1 MVFKRELAPI
11 GGMINYRLLSAR
23 TDPLESTS
31 NVLFIQVNVS
41 NVDTGVD
48 GHTVLRFAS
57 DIYTDT
63 ILRFAKSI
71 NAAAPTLWASNSPDP
86 TKRDP
91 ESFGDVD
98 TTPHKIEWHLTPELA
113 TGIRFAETRLSDLI
127 LQNEVVAI
135 EYSGYGK
142 NFITSM
148 GISPDAFVQMAFQ
161 AAYYGLYGRVE
172 PTYEPAMTKAFLH
185 GRTEAIF
192 SVSQDSYDFVRTF
205 WGDVSPAIKVAALRK
220 ACDKHTQIT
229 KLCGQ
234 GLGHHRHLYAL
245 FCIWERG
252 LESGGSSPVDSEAP
266 SEAKHGSTV
275 NEGNISRLAERSA
288 SPIQSSRGDELPGI
302 YADVAWEKMGNII
315 LSTSNCGNPSLRLFG
330 FGPVSAD
337 GISFITND

>member
-1 MVFKRELAPI
+1 
-11 GGMINYRLLSAR
+11 MI
-23 TDPLESTS
+23 
-31 NVLFIQVNVS
+31 
-41 NVDTGVD
+41 DTGVD

-71 NAAAPTLWASNSPDP
+71 NSAAPTLWASTSPDP
-86 TKRDP
+86 AKRDP

-127 LQNEVVAI
+127 LQNETVAF
-135 EYSGYGK
+135 EFPGYGK

-148 GISPDAFVQMAFQ
+148 GFSPDAFVQMAFQ

-192 SVSQDSYDFVRTF
+192 SVSQESYDFVRTF
-205 WGDVSPAIKVAALRK
+205 WGDVSPAIKIEALRK
-220 ACDKHTQIT
+220 ACDKHVQIT

-252 LESGGSSPVDSEAP
+252 LESGGSTPVDSETPMDIIKNGDGGTITEGSISSTIP
-266 SEAKHGSTV
+266 SMV
-275 NEGNISRLAERSA
+275 DRSA
-288 SPIQSSRGDELPGI
+288 SPVQSSRGDELPGI
-302 YADVAWEKMGNII
+302 YADVAWEKMGNIV

-337 GISFITND
+337 GIFVA

>member
-1 MVFKRELAPI
+1 ML
-11 GGMINYRLLSAR
+11 
-23 TDPLESTS
+23 TT
-31 NVLFIQVNVS
+31 
-41 NVDTGVD
+41 DTGVD

-63 ILRFAKSI
+63 ILRFARSI

-86 TKRDP
+86 AKRDP
-91 ESFGDVD
+91 DSFGDVD
-98 TTPHKIEWHLTPELA
+98 TTPHKIEWILTPELA

-127 LQNEVVAI
+127 LQNETKVL
-135 EYSGYGK
+135 EFTGYGK

-192 SVSQDSYDFVRTF
+192 TVSQESLDFVQTF
-205 WGDVSPAIKVAALRK
+205 WGDVSPAIKVNALRK
-220 ACDKHTQIT
+220 ACDRHVQTT

-234 GLGHHRHLYAL
+234 GKGHHRHLYAL

-252 LESGGSSPVDSEAP
+252 LESGANSPTAPEPVTPNNDGLKNGTGGTLLEMPVPDIADRNVSPGGSM
-266 SEAKHGSTV
+266 
-275 NEGNISRLAERSA
+275 
-288 SPIQSSRGDELPGI
+288 RGDDLPGI
-302 YADVAWEKMGNII
+302 YADAAWEKMGNIV

-337 GISFITND
+337 GTYSFEAANHNRFRIGIYYQGQRHLSVRIK

>member
-1 MVFKRELAPI
+1 
-11 GGMINYRLLSAR
+11 
-23 TDPLESTS
+23 
-31 NVLFIQVNVS
+31 
-41 NVDTGVD
+41 
-48 GHTVLRFAS
+48 VLRFVS

-63 ILRFAKSI
+63 ILRFARSI
-71 NAAAPTLWASNSPDP
+71 NAAAPTLWATTSPDP
-86 TKRDP
+86 EKRDP

-98 TTPHKIEWHLTPELA
+98 TTPHKIEWVLTPELA

-127 LQNEVVAI
+127 LQNEVEVL
-135 EYSGYGK
+135 EFSGYGK

-192 SVSQDSYDFVRTF
+192 TVSKESADFVQTF
-205 WGDVSPAIKVAALRK
+205 WGDVSPAIKVHALKK
-220 ACDKHTQIT
+220 ACDRHVQTT
-229 KLCGQ
+229 KECGQ
-234 GLGHHRHLYAL
+234 GRGHHRHLYAL

-252 LESGGSSPVDSEAP
+252 LESGASSPVDGENEDDVNGGTLIDGSAVTTIP
-266 SEAKHGSTV
+266 SPDRPS
-275 NEGNISRLAERSA
+275 
-288 SPIQSSRGDELPGI
+288 SPGGSSRGDDLPGI
-302 YADVAWEKMGNII
+302 YADVAWEKMGNIV

-337 GISFITND
+337 GIPLA

>member
-1 MVFKRELAPI
+1 M
-11 GGMINYRLLSAR
+11 
-23 TDPLESTS
+23 
-31 NVLFIQVNVS
+31 
-41 NVDTGVD
+41 D

-63 ILRFAKSI
+63 ILRFARSI

-98 TTPHKIEWHLTPELA
+98 TTPHKIEWILTPELA

-127 LQNEVVAI
+127 LQNETKVL
-135 EYSGYGK
+135 EFTGYGK

-148 GISPDAFVQMAFQ
+148 GISPDAFVQMAYQ
-161 AAYYGLYGRVE
+161 AAYYGLYGRLE

-192 SVSQDSYDFVRTF
+192 SVSQESADFVRTF
-205 WGDVSPAIKVAALRK
+205 WGDVSPAIKVDALRK
-220 ACDKHTQIT
+220 ACDRHVATT
-229 KLCGQ
+229 KFCGQ
-234 GLGHHRHLYAL
+234 GRGHHRHLYAL

-252 LESGGSSPVDSEAP
+252 LESTPNSPIVGEDEVLKNGHGGTVRDANGETTVPALDVRNGSPGGS
-266 SEAKHGSTV
+266 T
-275 NEGNISRLAERSA
+275 
-288 SPIQSSRGDELPGI
+288 RGDDLPGI
-302 YADVAWEKMGNII
+302 YADVAWEKMGNIV

-337 GISFITND
+337 GHHLSLTNLTRRFRIGIYYQGQRHLNLRI

>member
-1 MVFKRELAPI
+1 
-11 GGMINYRLLSAR
+11 
-23 TDPLESTS
+23 
-31 NVLFIQVNVS
+31 
-41 NVDTGVD
+41 
-48 GHTVLRFAS
+48 LRFAS

-63 ILRFAKSI
+63 ILRFARSI

-86 TKRDP
+86 SKRDP

-98 TTPHKIEWHLTPELA
+98 TTPHKLEWHLTPQLA

-127 LQNEVVAI
+127 LQNETEVL
-135 EYSGYGK
+135 EFTGYGK

-192 SVSQDSYDFVRTF
+192 TVSQESLDFVQTF
-205 WGDVSPAIKVAALRK
+205 WGDVSPAIKVNALKK
-220 ACDKHTQIT
+220 ACDRHVQVT
-229 KLCGQ
+229 KAAGQ
-234 GLGHHRHLYAL
+234 GKGHHRHLYAL

-252 LESGGSSPVDSEAP
+252 LESGG
-266 SEAKHGSTV
+266 
-275 NEGNISRLAERSA
+275 N
-288 SPIQSSRGDELPGI
+288 SPIDDGEHDGIKTNGGTVIEGDIEMTIPHLVGSPGGSSRGDDLPGI
-302 YADVAWEKMGNII
+302 YADVAWEKMGNIV

-337 GISFITND
+337 GISSMTGTYDRFRTWIYYQG

>member
-1 MVFKRELAPI
+1 
-11 GGMINYRLLSAR
+11 
-23 TDPLESTS
+23 
-31 NVLFIQVNVS
+31 
-41 NVDTGVD
+41 VD

-63 ILRFAKSI
+63 ILRFARSI

-86 TKRDP
+86 AKRDP

-98 TTPHKIEWHLTPELA
+98 TTPHKIEWILTPELA

-127 LQNEVVAI
+127 LQNETEVL
-135 EYSGYGK
+135 EFQGYGK

-172 PTYEPAMTKAFLH
+172 PTYEPAMTKAFKH

-192 SVSQDSYDFVRTF
+192 TVSQESLDFVQTF
-205 WGDVSPAIKVAALRK
+205 WGDVSPAIKVNALRK
-220 ACDKHTQIT
+220 ACDRHVETT
-229 KLCGQ
+229 KRCSQ
-234 GLGHHRHLYAL
+234 GKGYHRHLYAL

-252 LESGGSSPVDSEAP
+252 AESGGNSPVEDTVIPADALKNGKNGTTTVHDGHVELTVAGGLSDRNGAATP
-266 SEAKHGSTV
+266 TGS
-275 NEGNISRLAERSA
+275 I
-288 SPIQSSRGDELPGI
+288 RGDDLPGI
-302 YADVAWEKMGNII
+302 YADVAWEKMGNIV

-337 GISFITND
+337 GTSLS